1 MRCSLHQDWLL
12 KGMEGRKMQRKYGV
26 PYSKIMKN
34 FKMVAA
40 GYYITCKS
48 TWGLAPVRGVLSAIL
63 IEVAAG
69 SR

>member
-1 MRCSLHQDWLL
+1 
-12 KGMEGRKMQRKYGV
+12 MQRKYGV

-48 TWGLAPVRGVLSAIL
+48 TWGLAPVRRVLSAIL